1 MFELKQ
7 LNVVVDYSVGWV
19 SATNINICH
28 LGSDPDSALLQR
40 EKSGLG
46 LQRIAPPPEPLSPS
60 KDGTLGV
67 KTVPSPL
74 RRSVHKSNNF
84 SDKIMP
90 GVSGSDTIGLSMMG

>member
-40 EKSGLG
+40 EKSGFG
-46 LQRIAPPPEPLSPS
+46 LQRMFPQPEPQRRS
-60 KDGTLGV
+60 KDADLGV
-67 KTVPSPL
+67 KTGQSL
-74 RRSVHKSNNF
+74 R
-84 SDKIMP
+84 
-90 GVSGSDTIGLSMMG
+90 